1 MSYITIA
8 LFSLLTMAALT
19 DVQQHRIPNV
29 LTIPAMLF
37 GLFSHIYLRGMD
49 GMLFSAGGLMLG
61 IGVLLF
67 FYLFGMMGAGDVKL
81 MGAVGSM
88 IGPQEVFQA
97 FIYTAFAGGIYAVI
111 VLARGGQLKRF
122 LKRIFISL
130 HVSLINRRPTLIP
143 EEGRASPQLC
153 YGIAIA
159 VGTTIAVF
167 F

>member
-1 MSYITIA
+1 MNYVTIA
-8 LFSLLTMAALT
+8 LFSLLTIAALT

-49 GMLFSAGGLMLG
+49 GMLFSIGGLALG
-61 IGVLLF
+61 IGLLLF

-81 MGAVGSM
+81 MGAIGSIVG
-88 IGPQEVFQA
+88 PEEVFQA
-97 FIYTAFAGGIYAVI
+97 FIYTALAGGIYAVI
-111 VLARGGQLKRF
+111 VLARGGQLMHF

-130 HVSLINRRPTLIP
+130 HMSLINRRPTLIP
-143 EEGRASPQLC
+143 KEGKASPQLC

-159 VGTTIAVF
+159 VGTTISVF